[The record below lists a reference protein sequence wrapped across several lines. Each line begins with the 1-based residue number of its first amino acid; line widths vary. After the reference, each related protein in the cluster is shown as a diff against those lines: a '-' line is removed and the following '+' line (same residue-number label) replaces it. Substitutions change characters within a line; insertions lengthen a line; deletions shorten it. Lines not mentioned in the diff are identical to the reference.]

1 MKNSDTP
8 RKKNSLSDYFAIS
21 EVFTY
26 FFRKKDP
33 NNKPNFNLR
42 VMHGINKI
50 SMLMFLVGLVILI
63 TRLLLR

>member
-1 MKNSDTP
+1 MENNKTS
-8 RKKNSLSDYFAIS
+8 RKKNTVGDYFAIS

-26 FFRKKDP
+26 FFRKEDP

-42 VMHGINKI
+42 MMHGINKI
-50 SMLMFLVGLVILI
+50 SMLMFLVGLVVLI